1 MHWIEVI
8 FRFLFAWIDKIIA
21 WVIVQA
27 YNLFALI
34 ADTNIFS
41 EPVITMFN
49 RRVYALL
56 ALFMLFKLSFSL
68 VNYIVNPNDF
78 SDQSKGFS
86 KLITNVFV
94 MLIALIAVPYVFTAA
109 YELQGIIIGKNTIQ
123 KIVLGV
129 GAGGDEE
136 DHSGQIMAFTVYSA
150 FITPNPDFP
159 GMENKCDEIYY
170 DRKISAEC
178 KSIVHDAAGYTG
190 EDILITALDQYDAQS
205 LLDYD
210 LVVHAK
216 KDGEFLFN
224 YTPIISSICAG
235 IVAWIILL
243 FCIDV
248 SVRVVKLG
256 FLQLIAPI
264 PIISYIDP
272 QSSKDGM
279 FKKWTKTCVSTYISV
294 FVRLMAISF
303 ALLIINIIGKSEMT
317 RISDPREFIKLTTHP
332 FVKIFIM
339 LGALMFAKELPKLI
353 SDLTGVELDGAFTL
367 NPMKK
372 IGASPYAAAAIG
384 GVAGGVGSM
393 LANFMASRAENR
405 NVGATIRSMLGGLGS
420 GATRG
425 VVGGLQ
431 SDGQGSALTPGFN
444 AVRDSNEARNRRTV
458 VREINQANPE
468 NRIGWMERNVYGPTR
483 KAAGITNKDGS
494 YGELDKRSKEM
505 AREIA
510 NLDQQED
517 AYRREYASLTMDG
530 ITTGIYN
537 YDDYDFASAGIPE
550 TKIVD
555 GKEVTTTIFDFD
567 KYIDR
572 VNAENATRD
581 ASNQI
586 QSLDRRTYDEVSG
599 IAQAIQKTDARREQ
613 LRKAKKRIDKGIQG
627 PEKEK

>member
-94 MLIALIAVPYVFTAA
+94 MLIALIAVPYVFAAA

-136 DHSGQIMAFTVYSA
+136 DNSGKIMAFTVYSA

-159 GMENKCDEIYY
+159 EMENKCDEIYY

-190 EDILITALDQYDAQS
+190 ADILITALDQYDAQS

-243 FCIDV
+243 FCIDI
-248 SVRVVKLG
+248 SIRVVKLG

-272 QSSKDGM
+272 KSSKDGM
-279 FKKWTKTCVSTYISV
+279 FKKWTKVCFSTYADV
-294 FVRLMAISF
+294 FVRLAAISF

-317 RISDPREFIKLTTHP
+317 RISGDPTDVIKLTTHP

-339 LGALMFAKELPKLI
+339 LGALLFAKQLPKLI
-353 SDLTGVELDGAFTL
+353 TDLTGIELSGKFTMSPIKRVAEAPLIGGAASSGMSYGKNLLKNAALATVPLGRAAWHKMRNHDDKASRIMDDTRTKFSRRMDAAGTEARGRWSASGITGTDNYTGDTASSIL
-367 NPMKK
+367 RKEK
-372 IGASPYAAAAIG
+372 EDVRSKRKSGRLSLKEAQELHEIGTRSNRIKLDYSSDAAIK
-384 GVAGGVGSM
+384 
-393 LANFMASRAENR
+393 
-405 NVGATIRSMLGGLGS
+405 ATYHKVFKHEEFIRSKIEVDKAKDKLKDYE
-420 GATRG
+420 
-425 VVGGLQ
+425 Q
-431 SDGQGSALTPGFN
+431 EYALIQAKLN
-444 AVRDSNEARNRRTV
+444 ADPTNSQLAADLREAREKFNK
-458 VREINQANPE
+458 QS
-468 NRIGWMERNVYGPTR
+468 
-483 KAAGITNKDGS
+483 KA
-494 YGELDKRSKEM
+494 
-505 AREIA
+505 
-510 NLDQQED
+510 
-517 AYRREYASLTMDG
+517 
-530 ITTGIYN
+530 
-537 YDDYDFASAGIPE
+537 
-550 TKIVD
+550 
-555 GKEVTTTIFDFD
+555 
-567 KYIDR
+567 
-572 VNAENATRD
+572 VNASEKTHEYVSQIYTDD
-581 ASNQI
+581 AKIEKARS
-586 QSLDRRTYDEVSG
+586 
-599 IAQAIQKTDARREQ
+599 IA
-613 LRKAKKRIDKGIQG
+613 KGPKPPKI
-627 PEKEK
+627 

>member
-21 WVIVQA
+21 WVIVQS
-27 YNLFALI
+27 YNLFELI
-34 ADTNIFS
+34 ADTNVFN
-41 EPVITMFN
+41 EDVIKMFN

-56 ALFMLFKLSFSL
+56 AIFMLFKLSFSL

-94 MLIALIAVPYVFTAA
+94 MLIALIAVPYVFAAA

-136 DHSGQIMAFTVYSA
+136 VDSGQMMAFIVYSA

-159 GMENKCDEIYY
+159 NMGNKCDEIYFE
-170 DRKISAEC
+170 REISNEC
-178 KSIVHDAAGYTG
+178 EGVIRDEVGNNEVT
-190 EDILITALDQYDAQS
+190 ILRTALDQYDAQS

-216 KDGEFLFN
+216 KDGKFLFS

-272 QSSKDGM
+272 KSSKDGM
-279 FKKWTKTCVSTYISV
+279 FKKWTKVCFSTYADV

-303 ALLIINIIGKSEMT
+303 ALFIINIIGKGEMT

-339 LGALMFAKELPKLI
+339 LGALLFAKQLPKLI
-353 SDLTGVELDGAFTL
+353 TDLTGIELSGKFTMSPIKRVAEAPLIGGAASSGMSYGKNVLKNAALATVPLGRAAWHKMRNHDDKASRIMDDTRTKFSRRMDAAGTEARGRWSASGITGTDNYTGDTASSIL
-367 NPMKK
+367 RKEK
-372 IGASPYAAAAIG
+372 EDVRSKRKSGRLSLKEAQELHEIGTRSNTIKLDYSSDAAIK
-384 GVAGGVGSM
+384 
-393 LANFMASRAENR
+393 
-405 NVGATIRSMLGGLGS
+405 ATYHKVFKHEEFIKSKIE
-420 GATRG
+420 
-425 VVGGLQ
+425 V
-431 SDGQGSALTPGFN
+431 D
-444 AVRDSNEARNRRTV
+444 
-458 VREINQANPE
+458 
-468 NRIGWMERNVYGPTR
+468 
-483 KAAGITNKDGS
+483 KAKDKLKD
-494 YGELDKRSKEM
+494 YE
-505 AREIA
+505 
-510 NLDQQED
+510 Q
-517 AYRREYASLTMDG
+517 EYAL
-530 ITTGIYN
+530 IQ
-537 YDDYDFASAGIPE
+537 A
-550 TKIVD
+550 KL
-555 GKEVTTTIFDFD
+555 
-567 KYIDR
+567 
-572 VNAENATRD
+572 NADPTNSQLAAD
-581 ASNQI
+581 
-586 QSLDRRTYDEVSG
+586 
-599 IAQAIQKTDARREQ
+599 
-613 LRKAKKRIDKGIQG
+613 LRKAREKFNKQSKAVNANEKIHEYVSQIYTDDAKIEKARSIAKGPKPPKKK
-627 PEKEK
+627 

>member
-94 MLIALIAVPYVFTAA
+94 MLIALIAVPYVFAAA

-123 KIVLGV
+123 KRVLGV

-136 DHSGQIMAFTVYSA
+136 DNSGQIMAFTVYSA

-235 IVAWIILL
+235 IVA
-243 FCIDV
+243 
-248 SVRVVKLG
+248 
-256 FLQLIAPI
+256 
-264 PIISYIDP
+264 
-272 QSSKDGM
+272 
-279 FKKWTKTCVSTYISV
+279 
-294 FVRLMAISF
+294 
-303 ALLIINIIGKSEMT
+303 
-317 RISDPREFIKLTTHP
+317 
-332 FVKIFIM
+332 
-339 LGALMFAKELPKLI
+339 
-353 SDLTGVELDGAFTL
+353 
-367 NPMKK
+367 
-372 IGASPYAAAAIG
+372 
-384 GVAGGVGSM
+384 
-393 LANFMASRAENR
+393 
-405 NVGATIRSMLGGLGS
+405 
-420 GATRG
+420 
-425 VVGGLQ
+425 
-431 SDGQGSALTPGFN
+431 
-444 AVRDSNEARNRRTV
+444 
-458 VREINQANPE
+458 
-468 NRIGWMERNVYGPTR
+468 
-483 KAAGITNKDGS
+483 
-494 YGELDKRSKEM
+494 
-505 AREIA
+505 
-510 NLDQQED
+510 
-517 AYRREYASLTMDG
+517 
-530 ITTGIYN
+530 
-537 YDDYDFASAGIPE
+537 
-550 TKIVD
+550 
-555 GKEVTTTIFDFD
+555 
-567 KYIDR
+567 
-572 VNAENATRD
+572 
-581 ASNQI
+581 
-586 QSLDRRTYDEVSG
+586 
-599 IAQAIQKTDARREQ
+599 
-613 LRKAKKRIDKGIQG
+613 
-627 PEKEK
+627 

>member
-94 MLIALIAVPYVFTAA
+94 MLIALIAVPYVFAAA

-136 DHSGQIMAFTVYSA
+136 DSSGQIMAFTVYSA

-190 EDILITALDQYDAQS
+190 ADILITALDQYDAQS

-243 FCIDV
+243 FCIDI
-248 SVRVVKLG
+248 SIRVVKLG

-272 QSSKDGM
+272 KSSKDGM
-279 FKKWTKTCVSTYISV
+279 FKKWTKVCFSTYADV
-294 FVRLMAISF
+294 FVRLAAISF

-317 RISDPREFIKLTTHP
+317 RISGDPTDVIKLTTHP

-339 LGALMFAKELPKLI
+339 LGALLFAKQLPKLI
-353 SDLTGVELDGAFTL
+353 TDLTGIELSGKFTMSPIKRVAEAPLIGGAASSGMSYGKNLLKNAALATVPLGRAAWHKMRNHDDKASRIMDDTRTKFSRRMDAAGTEARGRWSASGITGTDNYTGDTASSIL
-367 NPMKK
+367 RKEK
-372 IGASPYAAAAIG
+372 EDVRSKRKSGRLSLKEAQELHEIGTRSNRIKLDYSSDAAIK
-384 GVAGGVGSM
+384 
-393 LANFMASRAENR
+393 
-405 NVGATIRSMLGGLGS
+405 ATYHKVFKHEEFIRSKIEVDKAKDKLKDYE
-420 GATRG
+420 
-425 VVGGLQ
+425 Q
-431 SDGQGSALTPGFN
+431 EYALIQAKLN
-444 AVRDSNEARNRRTV
+444 ADPTNSQLAADLREAREKFNK
-458 VREINQANPE
+458 QS
-468 NRIGWMERNVYGPTR
+468 
-483 KAAGITNKDGS
+483 KA
-494 YGELDKRSKEM
+494 
-505 AREIA
+505 
-510 NLDQQED
+510 
-517 AYRREYASLTMDG
+517 
-530 ITTGIYN
+530 
-537 YDDYDFASAGIPE
+537 
-550 TKIVD
+550 
-555 GKEVTTTIFDFD
+555 
-567 KYIDR
+567 
-572 VNAENATRD
+572 VNASEKTHEYVSQIYTDD
-581 ASNQI
+581 AKIEKARS
-586 QSLDRRTYDEVSG
+586 
-599 IAQAIQKTDARREQ
+599 IA
-613 LRKAKKRIDKGIQG
+613 KGPKPPKI
-627 PEKEK
+627 